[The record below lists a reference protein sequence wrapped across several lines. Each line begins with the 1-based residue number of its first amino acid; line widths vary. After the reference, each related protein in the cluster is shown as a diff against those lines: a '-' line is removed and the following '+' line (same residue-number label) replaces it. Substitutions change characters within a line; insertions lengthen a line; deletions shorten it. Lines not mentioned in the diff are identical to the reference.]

1 MSHER
6 VQRLQALLSRVQD
19 NRKRTRTPTGLG
31 LVKPAAAE
39 NAPAAARPVA
49 AVSAVPTQ
57 AGGMAAVQPQ
67 VHERPAAAAAP
78 ARQPA
83 PQEPA
88 RAVSPAARP
97 APAAQAPASP
107 MRPAAAAPPSPP
119 AKPQMPART
128 AVEAPAAR
136 APAAEAPSARRPG
149 QDRSA
154 TPLEMAVAELDLPSG
169 GAPAP
174 APSRLDA
181 RREVP
186 ATAAPIAAAAAPAPV
201 PMAPPIAPD
210 EAFVIEPEP
219 MREPARPIAQVV
231 SRHSPQV
238 DATFGAML
246 KRSLSLRPH

>member
-1 MSHER
+1 MSQER
-6 VQRLQALLSRVQD
+6 VQRLEALLSRIQD
-19 NRKRTRTPTGLG
+19 NRKRARTPAGLG

-39 NAPAAARPVA
+39 NARVAEPAAARPVA

-57 AGGMAAVQPQ
+57 AGGMAAVQSQ
-67 VHERPAAAAAP
+67 VHERAAAAAAAAAP

-83 PQEPA
+83 PQPQEPP

-107 MRPAAAAPPSPP
+107 LRPAAAAPPSPP
-119 AKPQMPART
+119 AKPQMPAR
-128 AVEAPAAR
+128 AA
-136 APAAEAPSARRPG
+136 AAEAPSARRPG

-174 APSRLDA
+174 APSKPDA
-181 RREVP
+181 RRESP
-186 ATAAPIAAAAAPAPV
+186 AVAAPVAAAAAPAPV
-201 PMAPPIAPD
+201 LMAPPIAPD